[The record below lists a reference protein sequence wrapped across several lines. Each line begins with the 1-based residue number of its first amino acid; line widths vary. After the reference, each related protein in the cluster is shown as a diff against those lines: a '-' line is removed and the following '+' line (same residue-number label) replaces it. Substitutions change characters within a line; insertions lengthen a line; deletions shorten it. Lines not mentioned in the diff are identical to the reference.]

1 MTTMK
6 ILEEITAKSKGVNLR
21 EDSILFMISV
31 KLKDLANE
39 LGIFVMSSTQTN
51 AGFKTDPIPD
61 QALLRGA
68 KSIAD

>member
-51 AGFKTDPIPD
+51 SGFKTDPIPD
-61 QALLRGA
+61 QTLLRGA